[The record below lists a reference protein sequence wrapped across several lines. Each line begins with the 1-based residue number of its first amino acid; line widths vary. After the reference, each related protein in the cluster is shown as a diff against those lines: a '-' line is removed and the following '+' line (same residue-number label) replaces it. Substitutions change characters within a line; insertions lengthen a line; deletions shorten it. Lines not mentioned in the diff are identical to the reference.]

1 MINPYTIL
9 AAVVLALLLSAGSAT
24 MGYRYA
30 QGQAAREEVLIQKAG
45 DALAERAAGAIAGLQ
60 PKYTTINRKLET
72 EIRNLPPTP
81 EACNITKAALDA
93 INEARQAPK

>member
-1 MINPYTIL
+1 MNPYVIGGAIVALIL
-9 AAVVLALLLSAGSAT
+9 AAGGGFKFGADFAK
-24 MGYRYA
+24 
-30 QGQAAREEVLIQKAG
+30 GQAAREEVLIKKAG
-45 DALAERAAGAIAGLQ
+45 DASAERAAGVIAGLQ

-81 EACNITKAALDA
+81 EACNITQTALDA

>member
-1 MINPYTIL
+1 MNPYAILGAVIL
-9 AAVVLALLLSAGSAT
+9 ALVLAAGSAT

-30 QGQAAREEVLIQKAG
+30 QGQAAREEVLIEKAG
-45 DALAERAAGAIAGLQ
+45 DKAAARAAGAIAGLQ

-81 EACNITKAALDA
+81 EACNITAAALAA